1 MQLDVVLVAEG
12 ARASGAAL
20 STPRY
25 EPSWFFDE
33 IDDAL
38 VDACMRPRRR
48 EQVSGET
55 REWLY
60 RHLLACG
67 HEANAKGHHFMAHA
81 WFECAYLTKDDLSA
95 FISSVN
101 MRMRLGQAT
110 LASRLYERL
119 LQRTLTDAHREVVE
133 RKLKEATGA
142 KTSRSHAPRT
152 AGIPQDEDRN
162 RPPPPAPPR
171 LRSLCLT
178 LAASLSPLTLS
189 PLTLAPHSRPS
200 LSPPP
205 HSHPSLSPIT
215 LAPHSHPSLPPLTL
229 APHSRRLTLA
239 SRPFREQLAQL
250 LDPARAAQEVEG
262 EERERLLKLLR
273 RRGHACNEEHEY
285 ENAHY
290 WFDCAYALEH
300 QISDLLSAANMRLK
314 LVDISPVAEALYLHV
329 LTELH
334 VSEREKAM
342 AERKLSQL
350 KENTRNLSASQ
361 EYTLVAEL

>member
-1 MQLDVVLVAEG
+1 MPYL
-12 ARASGAAL
+12 RR
-20 STPRY
+20 STL
-25 EPSWFFDE
+25 WND
-33 IDDAL
+33 
-38 VDACMRPRRR
+38 
-48 EQVSGET
+48 
-55 REWLY
+55 
-60 RHLLACG
+60 G
-67 HEANAKGHHFMAHA
+67 HSPPPHFHR
-81 WFECAYLTKDDLSA
+81 LQDDLSA

-152 AGIPQDEDRN
+152 AGIPQDE
-162 RPPPPAPPR
+162 
-171 LRSLCLT
+171 
-178 LAASLSPLTLS
+178 
-189 PLTLAPHSRPS
+189 
-200 LSPPP
+200 
-205 HSHPSLSPIT
+205 
-215 LAPHSHPSLPPLTL
+215 
-229 APHSRRLTLA
+229 
-239 SRPFREQLAQL
+239 LAQL

-273 RRGHACNEEHEY
+273 RRGHACNEADEY